1 MMDIRRTIELV
12 AITKSFG
19 SVQALKDITVTI
31 ERGTVHALVGEN
43 GAGKSTL
50 GKVISG
56 AIAPDEG
63 ILRIDGEA
71 VHLRSPRDALTYGMT
86 GIAQELA
93 LLPAR
98 TVMDNVFL
106 GVESKRWGVVATR
119 ALRARYDEL
128 RHHVGL
134 DVDPKLKVR
143 DLRIADQQKVEILRA
158 MARSA
163 DLIVLDEPTSALPLD
178 DARNL
183 LLLVRRLAE
192 SGSTVVLVSH
202 NLKDVLAVSDAVT
215 VLKDGRH
222 VHTSPAAGQSEESL
236 IEAILGRSLDAAFP
250 AKEILPGQGIDVP
263 ALRVRELSGSSGL
276 TSASF
281 QVAPGEIVGV
291 AGLVGSGRTE
301 MLRTIFGADRRLR
314 GSVAVA
320 GVECTGGPH
329 ASLAHGLVMLPE
341 NRRDEGLLLRR
352 AVDDNVVLS
361 RLSDF
366 TRTGVVRRRAVRAA
380 AAATVSRLRIKAP
393 ALGTPVADLSGGNQQ
408 KVLFGR
414 CLLKTPKVLLADEP
428 TRGVDI
434 GAKLAIYELIVDT
447 AASGVGV
454 LFASSDMDEIL
465 GLSHRVLVMR
475 NGRVVD
481 ELVGGAIT
489 ESNVMRAAFGA
500 GNSACNDL
508 GEVAS

>member
-1 MMDIRRTIELV
+1 MDTRRSIELV
-12 AITKSFG
+12 AVTKSFG
-19 SVQALKDITVTI
+19 SVQALKDISVTI

-56 AIAPDEG
+56 AIVPDEG

-71 VHLRSPRDALTYGMT
+71 VRLRSPRDALTYGVT

-98 TVMDNVFL
+98 TVLDNVFL
-106 GVESKRWGVVATR
+106 GVESKRWGVIATH
-119 ALRARYDEL
+119 ALRARYDAL
-128 RHHVGL
+128 RNHVGL
-134 DVDPKLKVR
+134 DVDPMLKVR

-163 DLIVLDEPTSALPLD
+163 ELIVLDEPTSSLPLD

-222 VHTSPAAGQSEESL
+222 VHTSPVAGQSEESL
-236 IEAILGRSLDAAFP
+236 IEAILGRSLEAAFP
-250 AKEILPGQGIDVP
+250 AKVLPAQGGDVP
-263 ALRVRELSGSSGL
+263 ALRVRELSGKSGL
-276 TSASF
+276 AGASF
-281 QVAPGEIVGV
+281 DVAPGEIVGV

-314 GSVAVA
+314 GSVEVG

-329 ASLAHGLVMLPE
+329 ASLAHGLVMLTE

-352 AVDDNVVLS
+352 AVDDNIVLS

-366 TRTGVVRRRAVRAA
+366 TRTGVVRRRAVRASSA
-380 AAATVSRLRIKAP
+380 VTVSRLRIKTP
-393 ALGTPVADLSGGNQQ
+393 ALRTPVANLSGGNQQ

-414 CLLKTPKVLLADEP
+414 CLLTTPAVLLADEP

-434 GAKLAIYELIVDT
+434 GAKLAIYELIAET

-481 ELVGGAIT
+481 ELVGQAIT
-489 ESNVMRAAFGA
+489 EPNVMRAAFGA
-500 GNSACNDL
+500 GNSASNPQ